1 MILKWNKKAWEDYII
16 NNESNPGK
24 NSTLYKRHKSVNLI
38 QILRTGSN
46 KTCQGILKR
55 FASL

>member
-46 KTCQGILKR
+46 KTC
-55 FASL
+55 